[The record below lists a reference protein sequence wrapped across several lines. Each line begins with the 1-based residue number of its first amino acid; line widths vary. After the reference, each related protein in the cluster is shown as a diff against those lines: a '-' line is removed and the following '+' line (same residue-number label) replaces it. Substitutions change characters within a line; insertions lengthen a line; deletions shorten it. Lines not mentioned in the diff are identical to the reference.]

1 MLVSKN
7 KLGEDQTT
15 KDNTTNEVHTSLTY
29 PWGQQTF
36 VYTKI
41 MLAYA
46 GHFTEP
52 QICMQQCKQNSE
64 KWEAITFFPEEIL
77 YQ

>member
-1 MLVSKN
+1 
-7 KLGEDQTT
+7 
-15 KDNTTNEVHTSLTY
+15 
-29 PWGQQTF
+29 

-46 GHFTEP
+46 GRFTEP